1 LIIFSSEERRK
12 GGKKGRR
19 KGGKEGGREEGGKGE
34 GREGERGREKYPYS
48 LFIIEVKRL
57 ESITMSQ
64 FPALKKKI
72 KYQTNFTYNKL
83 LISTIQSI

>member
-1 LIIFSSEERRK
+1 VRKGGKEERREERRK
-12 GGKKGRR
+12 GGR
-19 KGGKEGGREEGGKGE
+19 KGGRKGE
-34 GREGERGREKYPYS
+34 REGEREGERGREKYPYS

>member
-1 LIIFSSEERRK
+1 V
-12 GGKKGRR
+12 R
-19 KGGKEGGREEGGKGE
+19 KGGKEERREEGRKGEEGGGKGE

>member
-1 LIIFSSEERRK
+1 V
-12 GGKKGRR
+12 R
-19 KGGKEGGREEGGKGE
+19 KGGKEERREEGKEERREGGREGGKGE